1 MKQPKYSYILKSIK
15 ADMTA
20 HGGFKYPKK
29 GIVKCEKWEPTKE
42 CGNGLH
48 GALNGEGDGSLFC
61 WDKDAKWLILKVLT
75 KDVIDLQGK
84 VKVQQGIVVFCGE
97 RIKATEKMKVLT
109 GSNLIIGGQSTSG
122 YEGQSTSGDWGQSTS
137 GDDGQSTSGYEGQS
151 TSGDDGQSTSGYE
164 GQSTSGDDGQSTSGY
179 SGQSTSGDEGQSTSG
194 DDGQSTSGDKGQS
207 TGRWSK
213 KLEAGKFGACLNFG
227 NNCHWICTP
236 ETILVLHWADDEE
249 EHLKS
254 KVFYA
259 ENYAEYYGQ
268 MAIIEDGEIKSWQ
281 KVEKQDD

>member
-137 GDDGQSTSGYEGQS
+137 GDDGQSTSG
-151 TSGDDGQSTSGYE
+151 
-164 GQSTSGDDGQSTSGY
+164 
-179 SGQSTSGDEGQSTSG
+179 
-194 DDGQSTSGDKGQS
+194 DKGQS